1 MAMVIRT
8 QHWVSSA
15 CGIRMK
21 LPFTTKATLG
31 CLCLLLVA
39 NGFQVSGDGS
49 LMIIGPEHTQ
59 IEADPGEPLV
69 LHCDVFTKSDMDE
82 TLIYW
87 LVNDS
92 FPEDTSSHDRIIE
105 SKESSLEKG
114 SILHKS
120 LLLKNITAEDFNSTF
135 CCVVTTAEE
144 VVQKSITLKAATR
157 GCGGNKRKRS

>member
-1 MAMVIRT
+1 MFQFIGLCFGTLGDCV
-8 QHWVSSA
+8 VSA
-15 CGIRMK
+15 
-21 LPFTTKATLG
+21 ATLG

-39 NGFQVSGDGS
+39 NGFQGILLEMHLSLLYLFFCCVAYMNSPVSEDGS

-59 IEADPGEPLV
+59 IEADPGNGQTSSPVKQQNLFRRACKYAKDNCFFLPSSGEPLV

-105 SKESSLEKG
+105 SKE
-114 SILHKS
+114 
-120 LLLKNITAEDFNSTF
+120 
-135 CCVVTTAEE
+135 
-144 VVQKSITLKAATR
+144 
-157 GCGGNKRKRS
+157 